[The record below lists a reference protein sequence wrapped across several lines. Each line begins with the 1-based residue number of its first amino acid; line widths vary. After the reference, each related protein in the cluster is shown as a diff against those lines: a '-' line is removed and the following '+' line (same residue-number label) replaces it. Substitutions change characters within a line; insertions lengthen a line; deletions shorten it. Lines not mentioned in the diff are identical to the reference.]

1 LVEEGDCSVCSVPF
15 HCVTTIDAELSLG
28 SRFTKLASSSSLAP
42 AKKDEITIKRNILG
56 SFAKRT
62 FDEAAEAVKAA
73 GSVVGE
79 ATKSVHSVFDQAT
92 EAVKQEL

>member
-1 LVEEGDCSVCSVPF
+1 MVEEGDCAVRPF
-15 HCVTTIDAELSLG
+15 VSTTMRDTDSLG
-28 SRFTKLASSSSLAP
+28 YRFTKLASSTSLAP